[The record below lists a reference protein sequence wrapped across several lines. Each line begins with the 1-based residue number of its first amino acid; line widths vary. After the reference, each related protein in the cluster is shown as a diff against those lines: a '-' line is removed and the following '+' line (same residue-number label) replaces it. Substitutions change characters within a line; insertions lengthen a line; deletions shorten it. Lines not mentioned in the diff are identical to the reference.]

1 MNTVFRP
8 ECRTALV
15 RRLQALRPDD
25 AARWGRMNAPQMV
38 VHVGEQIRM
47 ALGELPTAPMRT
59 PLRYFPIAQL
69 VVYWL
74 PWPKGVPTAPELLVR
89 VPATWNDDL
98 ATVEALLEKCA
109 SRGAPGRWPEHPA
122 FGRLSGRAWG
132 VLLYRH
138 TDHHLRQFGR

>member
-25 AARWGRMNAPQMV
+25 APRWGRMNAPQMV

-89 VPATWNDDL
+89 LPATWNDDL
-98 ATVEALLEKCA
+98 AAVGTLLEKCA

-122 FGRLSGRAWG
+122 FGHLSGRAWG

>member
-1 MNTVFRP
+1 VNSVFRR
-8 ECRTALV
+8 ESRDALV
-15 RRLQALRPDD
+15 RRLKTLQPDD
-25 AARWGRMNAPQMV
+25 TPRWGRMNAPQMV

-47 ALGELPTAPMRT
+47 GLGEVPTKPIRT
-59 PLRYFPIAQL
+59 PLRHFPLAQL
-69 VVYWL
+69 TVYWL

-89 VPATWNDDL
+89 PPATWQKDVAAVGD
-98 ATVEALLEKCA
+98 LLERCGA
-109 SRGAPGRWPEHPA
+109 RGPAGPWAEHPA